1 MTSDAANGSHKRPIK
16 KAVTNGEYY
25 PVLQWKDCK
34 PWHPNLKFFF
44 FFQLVYSLEYRAS
57 EIKSALKYKEIS
69 QSGHV
74 HTKASL
80 ESTRFSVFW
89 HV

>member
-1 MTSDAANGSHKRPIK
+1 MENIIQFCNEKIANLDIP
-16 KAVTNGEYY
+16 TWN
-25 PVLQWKDCK
+25 
-34 PWHPNLKFFF
+34 FF